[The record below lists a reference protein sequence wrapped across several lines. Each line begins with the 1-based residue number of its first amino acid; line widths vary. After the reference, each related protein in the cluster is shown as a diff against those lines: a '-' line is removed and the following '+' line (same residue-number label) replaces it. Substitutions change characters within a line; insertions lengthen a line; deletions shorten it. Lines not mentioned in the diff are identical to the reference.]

1 MQSTFGRV
9 FSLEYSIFSIRVI
22 GYSVFGIQFSVF
34 NRVVVFDPLRNA
46 VVVVAAVV
54 VAAAAVVVFP
64 FCCSFIT
71 KFV

>member
-1 MQSTFGRV
+1 MQC
-9 FSLEYSIFSIRVI
+9 SIFSIQHSVFGIRVI

-34 NRVVVFDPLRNA
+34 NRVVVFDPLR
-46 VVVVAAVV
+46 VVAVAAAV
-54 VAAAAVVVFP
+54 AAAVVVFP